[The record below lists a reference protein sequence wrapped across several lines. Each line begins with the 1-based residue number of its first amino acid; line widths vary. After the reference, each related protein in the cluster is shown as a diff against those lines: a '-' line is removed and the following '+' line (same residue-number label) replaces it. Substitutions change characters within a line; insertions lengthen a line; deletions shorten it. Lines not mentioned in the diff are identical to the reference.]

1 MHASPQVAVSGTALS
16 VQQLVEVAQAM
27 QRQLHPKVPP
37 HPITLIQPTPL
48 SQTDS

>member
-37 HPITLIQPTPL
+37 HPTTLIQPTPL